1 MGVKVTNNGFG
12 TLSAGINSSATTVT
26 VDSGQGARFP
36 TLASGDFFF
45 ATLIDT
51 SNNLEIIKVTARSSD
66 SMTVTRA
73 QDNTT
78 ARSFS
83 IGDRIELRP
92 TAALFENAHLDNTPT
107 STGSFGLPKGTTAQR
122 PTASDTEGHIRYN
135 TDNNLVY
142 YSDGTNWLKI
152 SATPVVLSSV
162 SGDIVNGVATNLTL
176 AGTGFLSAGLVVSF
190 TPSGGSA
197 STVTVTPT
205 SDTAATVAVPSAI
218 YGQSASTVI
227 SIFVTNND
235 SMVSTTTNKTVV
247 AAPSGGTIS
256 TSGGERIH
264 VFNSSGTFVNTV
276 ALTNI
281 AYLVIA
287 GGGGGGVANGGG
299 GGGGAGGYR
308 NSFASETSGR
318 NSSTESK
325 VSSLAAGSYTITVG
339 GGGAGNVHGGTDGD
353 KGVQGSD
360 SVFTLAG
367 NSTVTAIGGG
377 FGGGNANRPG
387 GNGGSGGGAARNN
400 STEGIGTSGQGFDG
414 GEASNSNDG
423 GGGGGAGSAGTN
435 GTLGVGG
442 NGGNG
447 LSSSITGSAVTRAG
461 GGGGGA
467 ESPSNNSGGIGGS
480 GGGGK
485 GGQAGGIGSTPT
497 AGTANTGGGGGASG
511 DYNSGGNHNGQNGGS
526 GVVIIRYAL

>member
-12 TLSAGINSSATTVT
+12 TLSAGINSTATTVT

-36 TLASGDFFF
+36 TLGSGDFFF

-51 SNNLEIIKVTARSSD
+51 SNNLEIIKVTARSTD
-66 SMTVTRA
+66 SMTVLRA

-122 PTASDTEGHIRYN
+122 PTASATEGHIRYN

-142 YSDGTNWLKI
+142 YSDGTSWLKI

-162 SGDIVNGVATNLTL
+162 SGDIINGIATNLTL
-176 AGTGFLSAGLVVSF
+176 AGTGFLSTGLVVSF

-235 SMVSTTTNKTVV
+235 SMVSTSTNKTVV
-247 AAPSGGTIS
+247 AAPSGGTVT

-264 VFNSSGTFVNTV
+264 VFNTSGTFVNTV
-276 ALTNI
+276 ALTNV
-281 AYLVIA
+281 AYLIVA

-308 NSFASETSGR
+308 NSFGSETSGR

-339 GGGAGNVHGGTDGD
+339 GGGAGNVHGGGSGSV
-353 KGVQGSD
+353 GVQGS
-360 SVFTLAG
+360 
-367 NSTVTAIGGG
+367 NSSFNSIVSIGGG
-377 FGGGNANRPG
+377 FGAGDDSRVGGG
-387 GNGGSGGGAARNN
+387 GGSGGGNARTTQ
-400 STEGIGTSGQGFDG
+400 SSVGAGTSGQGFDG
-414 GEASNSNDG
+414 GNAGSNAG
-423 GGGGGAGSAGTN
+423 GGGGGAGAAGTN
-435 GTLGVGG
+435 GTGGTIGG

-467 ESPSNNSGGIGGS
+467 ESPNNNNGGVGGT

-485 GGQAGGIGSTPT
+485 GGQAGSVGSTPT
-497 AGTANTGGGGGASG
+497 TGDPNSGGGGGASG
-511 DYNSGGNHNGQNGGS
+511 DYNTGGSHNGQNGGS